1 MQDRPNKTEIL
12 DALAT
17 FLMREVRP
25 QVTDPALNFRVLIA
39 ANLASIVAN
48 EQRSEDTEDA
58 AQLQRLQMLMPDVKV
73 DGQVPGR
80 AGRLEAIETLNKE
93 LVTRIRGGELNDT
106 QRAGIWIHLGETLR
120 EKLAVVNPRF
130 DSSPMVE

>member
-48 EQRSEDTEDA
+48 EQRNEDTEDA
-58 AQLQRLQMLMPDVKV
+58 AQLQRLRMLMPDVQIN
-73 DGQVPGR
+73 DQSASH
-80 AGRLEAIETLNKE
+80 AGRLGAIETLNYE
-93 LVTRIRGGELNDT
+93 LVSRIRAGKINDT